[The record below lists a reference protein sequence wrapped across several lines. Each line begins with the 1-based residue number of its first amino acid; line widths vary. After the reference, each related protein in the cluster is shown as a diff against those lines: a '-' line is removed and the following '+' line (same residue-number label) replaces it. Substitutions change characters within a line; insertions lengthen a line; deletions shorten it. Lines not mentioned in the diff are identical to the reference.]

1 MLLSGNPGMEWDSFL
16 SVSDFPRPADPFRG
30 RTPTRRRSRALVPT
44 LIVLAAVAVLYGV
57 SVNLVTERMWF
68 ESVDYT
74 AVWSTRL
81 LTQIGLFV
89 LAGVLMA
96 AAVVVNASIAY
107 RLRPQYRPM
116 SVEQQSL
123 DRYRDAI
130 DPVRRWVVAA
140 AAILIALIAGGSAS
154 ANWETFLLW
163 RNGRDFGLTDPQFG
177 TDIGFYAFVWP
188 WWRFLVSFGFGVV
201 IIGLIAAAVTYYVYG
216 AVRLQT
222 AGEKVTPAAQAHLSV
237 LIGLF
242 VLLKAAAYWLDR
254 YELLISDGNL
264 FTGAQYTDVNALLPA
279 KTILIFIALICAIL
293 FFVNVWRRNWMLP
306 GISLGLLV
314 LSAILLGGVWPFL
327 VQQFQVNPS
336 EASRERPYLQENI
349 DATRDAYGVADVES
363 ESYAATIQ
371 TEAGQLAD
379 FAASIPGIRLIDP
392 NVVSPTFTQQQ
403 QVRGFYAFPR
413 ALDVDRYEID
423 GDTRDIVIAA
433 REIDIDNLPATQQN
447 WINRHTTYTHGYGVV
462 AAYGNTRLPSGAP
475 RWAEE
480 DIPPRG
486 DLSNE
491 LGEYQARI
499 YFGENSP
506 DYSIVG
512 APADFEPVE
521 FDIPLGGGGDGERRN
536 TYDGDGGVPIGSFF
550 QRLLYATKFQ
560 EANIML
566 TDRINSESVILYDR
580 HPRERL
586 DKVAPWLHVDGD
598 PYPAIV
604 DGRVVWIMDGYTTLN
619 SYPYS
624 KRVSMEQATSDSRTV
639 LPGVV
644 AQPRD
649 FINYIRNSVKAV
661 VDAYDG
667 TVAMYAWDE
676 SDPVLQSWMDAFPD
690 TVLPKEEIS
699 DELMAHLRYPQD
711 LYKIQ
716 REVLSEYHVT
726 DASVFYEGQDR
737 WIVPDDPTDP
747 TAAQPVY
754 YQSIQMPGSN
764 EAVFS
769 LTTTYTPVARENLAG
784 FMAVV
789 ADARSDDYG
798 EVRILRL
805 PGDTQIDGPGQV
817 ANQFEADPAVAQ
829 QLSLLRAGDAQTIN
843 GNLLTLPV
851 GGGLL
856 YVQPV
861 YVQRAGGTAATFPVL
876 QRVLVSFGQSIGFA
890 PTLQEA
896 LDQVF
901 EGEAGIETEEDPDR
915 VIDVVEE
922 PDAIDEPDVAEG
934 EAEEPAEPP
943 AAPEAPVDGDL
954 DQFIDAAQQ
963 AFADAQAA
971 QRNGDWAAYGEALER
986 LESALSQ
993 LDQALAGGG

>member
-1 MLLSGNPGMEWDSFL
+1 
-16 SVSDFPRPADPFRG
+16 
-30 RTPTRRRSRALVPT
+30 
-44 LIVLAAVAVLYGV
+44 
-57 SVNLVTERMWF
+57 
-68 ESVDYT
+68 
-74 AVWSTRL
+74 
-81 LTQIGLFV
+81 
-89 LAGVLMA
+89 
-96 AAVVVNASIAY
+96 
-107 RLRPQYRPM
+107 
-116 SVEQQSL
+116 
-123 DRYRDAI
+123 
-130 DPVRRWVVAA
+130 
-140 AAILIALIAGGSAS
+140 
-154 ANWETFLLW
+154 
-163 RNGRDFGLTDPQFG
+163 
-177 TDIGFYAFVWP
+177 
-188 WWRFLVSFGFGVV
+188 
-201 IIGLIAAAVTYYVYG
+201 
-216 AVRLQT
+216 
-222 AGEKVTPAAQAHLSV
+222 
-237 LIGLF
+237 
-242 VLLKAAAYWLDR
+242 
-254 YELLISDGNL
+254 
-264 FTGAQYTDVNALLPA
+264 
-279 KTILIFIALICAIL
+279 
-293 FFVNVWRRNWMLP
+293 
-306 GISLGLLV
+306 
-314 LSAILLGGVWPFL
+314 
-327 VQQFQVNPS
+327 
-336 EASRERPYLQENI
+336 
-349 DATRDAYGVADVES
+349 
-363 ESYAATIQ
+363 
-371 TEAGQLAD
+371 
-379 FAASIPGIRLIDP
+379 
-392 NVVSPTFTQQQ
+392 
-403 QVRGFYAFPR
+403 
-413 ALDVDRYEID
+413 
-423 GDTRDIVIAA
+423 
-433 REIDIDNLPATQQN
+433 
-447 WINRHTTYTHGYGVV
+447 
-462 AAYGNTRLPSGAP
+462 
-475 RWAEE
+475 
-480 DIPPRG
+480 
-486 DLSNE
+486 
-491 LGEYQARI
+491 
-499 YFGENSP
+499 
-506 DYSIVG
+506 
-512 APADFEPVE
+512 
-521 FDIPLGGGGDGERRN
+521 
-536 TYDGDGGVPIGSFF
+536 
-550 QRLLYATKFQ
+550 
-560 EANIML
+560 
-566 TDRINSESVILYDR
+566 
-580 HPRERL
+580 
-586 DKVAPWLHVDGD
+586 
-598 PYPAIV
+598 
-604 DGRVVWIMDGYTTLN
+604 
-619 SYPYS
+619 
-624 KRVSMEQATSDSRTV
+624 
-639 LPGVV
+639 
-644 AQPRD
+644 
-649 FINYIRNSVKAV
+649 
-661 VDAYDG
+661 
-667 TVAMYAWDE
+667 
-676 SDPVLQSWMDAFPD
+676 VLQSWMDAFPD

-943 AAPEAPVDGDL
+943 AAPQAPVDGDL
-954 DQFIDAAQQ
+954 DQLIDAAQQ